1 MKRSHIIGGAL
12 VLMVIGGALLFG
24 QGLYIHA
31 KAQLAQVLL
40 RSAWQRTLA
49 GDGNTRPWPWAD
61 TSPVGRLRVP
71 ALDVDEI
78 VLAGDSGRVLAF
90 GPGVSFGYALPGQEG
105 ITLISAHRDTHF
117 RFLQDLR
124 IGDGLVL
131 QDQQGIWHHYQMT
144 ETHIVDVRQSPALQW
159 TDASVLLLVT
169 CYPFNALVP
178 GGPLRYVV
186 AAEEVAGG
194 HDEARGI

>member
-1 MKRSHIIGGAL
+1 MKRSRILGGVL
-12 VLMVIGGALLFG
+12 VLMVSGGALLFG

-49 GDGNTRPWPWAD
+49 GEVNARPWPWAD
-61 TSPVGRLRVP
+61 TAPVGRLHMP

-90 GPGVSFGYALPGQEG
+90 GPGVNLSYALPGQPG
-105 ITLISAHRDTHF
+105 VAMLSAHRDTHF
-117 RFLQDLR
+117 RFLKNLQP
-124 IGDGLVL
+124 GDVLLL
-131 QDQQGIWHHYQMT
+131 QDTRGIWHRYQMT
-144 ETHIVDVRQSPALQW
+144 EARIIDTQQATALQQ
-159 TDASVLLLVT
+159 TDASLLLLVT
-169 CYPFNALVP
+169 CYPFDALVP

-186 AAEEVAGG
+186 AAEEINDG
-194 HDEARGI
+194 